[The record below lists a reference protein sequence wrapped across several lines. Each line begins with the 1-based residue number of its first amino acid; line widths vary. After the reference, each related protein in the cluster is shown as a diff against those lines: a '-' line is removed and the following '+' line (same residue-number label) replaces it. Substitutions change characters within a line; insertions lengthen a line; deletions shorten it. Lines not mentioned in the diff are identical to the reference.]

1 MADALAAEIKAI
13 KNREKIAYASPRAMA
28 LSGAD
33 VPRLLAAVEE
43 VLKLAGAWDA
53 ASGKITA
60 LLAEAGMP
68 EAVEA
73 AGTPAAGN
81 RRAAEL
87 REAITRALLG
97 EEKPNG

>member
-1 MADALAAEIKAI
+1 MADAVAAELTAI
-13 KNREKIAYASPRAMA
+13 RAREQAR
-28 LSGAD
+28 D
-33 VPRLLAAVEE
+33 VPRLADAVEE